1 MYVRNVT
8 LNDFFISMKH
18 LFYPIYAEH
27 STFASENSNRVLTK
41 MKKQMKQT
49 KRFLLSFLTLML
61 CTIMYAQTEITGT
74 VIDETGE
81 GVIGA
86 TVMEKGT
93 SNGTVTD
100 FDGNFKLKVDAGKTL
115 VFSYIGYL
123 TQELPAQ
130 NGMKVAMKGDALMIE
145 EVVVTGYTTQ
155 RKADLT
161 GAISTVSPTDLAKQN
176 ENNPIKA
183 MQGRVPGMNISADG
197 NPSGAAT
204 VRIRG
209 IGTLNDND
217 PLYIIDGVPT
227 KAGMHELN
235 GNDIESIQVL
245 KDAASASIYGSRA
258 ANGVII
264 ITTKKGKEGKVKVNF
279 DASVAASFYT
289 NKIETMNAS
298 EWGRAYW
305 QASVNDG
312 VDPNNNVLGYNF
324 DWGYDTNG
332 NPVLNKLSMNMFL
345 DENATVRTGDTDWF
359 NEITRTGIVQQ
370 YNLSVSNGSEK
381 GHSFFS
387 VGYYDNKGTIKESQ
401 FNRLSARANTEYK
414 LFDGLL
420 TIGENFTMNRTKG
433 TDAPGGILENALEFN
448 PNFPI
453 YAENGEFAQALGAY
467 SERENPLS
475 LLYNNKDNEYTMW
488 RSFGDVHVSITPF
501 KNFTLR
507 STLGMDYSQKE
518 QRFFTYPIANG
529 KVMRTESAAESKQ
542 EHWMRWMWNAIATY
556 NYEKGNHRAD
566 AMIGMEVNRQDYKWS
581 SAKRY
586 EMSIL
591 NTDYMWPSAGTG
603 RQLAEGS
610 GDGFSL
616 VSFFGKVNYTYADR
630 YLASLTIRRDGS
642 SRFGHNNQYG
652 TFPSVSTG
660 WRISEEKFMKD
671 FNWLDNLKLRY
682 SWGQTGNQEISN
694 TARYTLYKAVVS
706 TGLWGSG
713 QSGTSYDIAG
723 SNGGYALNNGYVRTQ
738 IGNDDI
744 KWETT
749 TQHNIGVDFGLLH
762 NEIYGSF
769 DWFHKL
775 TSDILLSMKGIDAM
789 GEGSAQWI
797 NAGEMKNTGWELSL
811 GYRHKLANGL
821 SWDINGNISR
831 YTNEITKLP
840 ITVASNG
847 AFGGNGVK
855 SVVGHP
861 MGAQVGYVADGIFK
875 SQEEIDNHAT
885 QEGAGLGRI
894 RYKDLNGDGMITE
907 ADQDWIYDPT
917 PDFTWGL
924 NVYLEY
930 KNFDFTMFW
939 QGVQGVDVDCRGY
952 KSQTD
957 FWANTN
963 INVPYLNKGVRVLD
977 AWTPANPGSDIPALT
992 TADTNREGRVSSY
1005 YIENG
1010 SFVKLR
1016 TIQLG
1021 YNVPKTF
1028 SDKLRMERIRLY
1040 ISAQNL
1046 LTLKSSKFSGADP
1059 ENPGFNYPIPLNM
1072 TFGLNVSF

>member
-1 MYVRNVT
+1 
-8 LNDFFISMKH
+8 
-18 LFYPIYAEH
+18 
-27 STFASENSNRVLTK
+27 
-41 MKKQMKQT
+41 MKQL
-49 KRFLLSFLTLML
+49 KRALLSFCLLLT
-61 CTIMYAQTEITGT
+61 CTLLYAQTEISGT
-74 VIDETGE
+74 VVDKTGE
-81 GVIGA
+81 TVIGA

-100 FDGNFKLKVDAGKTL
+100 FDGNFKIKVNQGATL

-123 TQELPAQ
+123 TQEVSAQ
-130 NGMKVAMKGDALMIE
+130 NGMIVTMQDDALSLE

-161 GAISTVSPTDLAKQN
+161 GAVSVVSVNELAKQN
-176 ENNPIKA
+176 ENNPMKA
-183 MQGRVPGMNISADG
+183 LQGRVPGMNIQADG

-227 KAGMHELN
+227 KSGMHELN

-264 ITTKKGKEGKVKVNF
+264 ITTKKGKDGKVKVNF
-279 DASVAASFYT
+279 DASVAASLYT

-298 EWGRAYW
+298 QWGRAFW

-312 VDPNNNVLGYNF
+312 LNPNNNNLGYNF
-324 DWGYDTNG
+324 DWTYDAAGHPMLNG
-332 NPVLNKLSMNMFL
+332 MTMNMFL
-345 DENATVRTGDTDWF
+345 DDNATVRAGDTDWF
-359 NEITRTGIVQQ
+359 KEITRTGIVQQ
-370 YNLSVSNGSEK
+370 YNVSVSNGSEK
-381 GHSFFS
+381 GSAFFS
-387 VGYYDNKGTIKESQ
+387 MGYYGNKGTIKDSQ
-401 FNRLSARANTEYK
+401 FSRLSARANADYK
-414 LFDGLL
+414 LFDGKVV
-420 TIGENFTMNRTKG
+420 IGENFTINRTKG
-433 TDAPGGILENALEFN
+433 VDAPGGILENALEFN

-453 YAENGEFAQALGAY
+453 YAENGEYAQALGAY

-475 LLYNNKDNEYTMW
+475 LLYNNKDNEYTQW
-488 RSFGDVHVSITPF
+488 RTFGDAHISITPF
-501 KNFTLR
+501 KGFMIR
-507 STLGMDYSQKE
+507 STLGMDYTQKE

-529 KVMRTESAAESKQ
+529 KMKRTDTAVESKQ

-556 NYEKGNHRAD
+556 NLEIGKHRGD
-566 AMIGMEVNRQDYKWS
+566 AMIGMEVNRQDYKWN

-586 EMSIL
+586 DLAIL
-591 NTDYMWPSAGTG
+591 NTDYMWPSAGAG

-616 VSFFGKVNYTYADR
+616 LSYFGKVNYTYDDR
-630 YLASLTIRRDGS
+630 YMGSITIRRDGS
-642 SRFGHNNQYG
+642 SRFGSNNQYG
-652 TFPSVSTG
+652 TFPSVSLG
-660 WRISEEKFMKD
+660 WRISQEKFMQKASS
-671 FNWLDNLKLRY
+671 WLDDLKLRY

-694 TARYTLYKAVVS
+694 TARYTLYQSVVS

-713 QSGTSYDIAG
+713 QAGSSYDITG
-723 SNGGYALNNGYVRTQ
+723 SNGGYQLANGYVRSQ
-738 IGNDDI
+738 RGNDDI

-749 TQHNIGVDFGLLH
+749 TQYNIGLDFALLR
-762 NEIYGSF
+762 NEIYGSL
-769 DWFHKL
+769 DWFHKM
-775 TSDILLSMKGIDAM
+775 TKDILLPMDGIGAM
-789 GEGSAQWI
+789 GEGASKWI
-797 NAGEMKNTGWELSL
+797 NAGEMKNMGWELSV
-811 GYRHKLANGL
+811 GYRHKLESGF

-840 ITVASNG
+840 ETVAAKG
-847 AFGGNGVK
+847 TFGGNGVK

-861 MGAQVGYVADGIFK
+861 MGAQVGYIADGIFK

-894 RYKDLNGDGMITE
+894 RYKDLNGDGRISE

-917 PDFTWGL
+917 PAFTWGL
-924 NVYLEY
+924 NVYLQY
-930 KNFDFTMFW
+930 KQFDFTMFW

-957 FWANTN
+957 FWANSN
-963 INVPYLNKGVRVLD
+963 INVPYLNKGIRALD
-977 AWTPANPGSDIPALT
+977 AWSPANPGSDIPALT
-992 TADTNREGRVSSY
+992 SSDTNNEGRVSSY

-1010 SFVKLR
+1010 SYLKLR

-1021 YNVPKTF
+1021 FNAPEKF
-1028 SDKLRMERIRLY
+1028 SQKLRMERIRLY
-1040 ISAQNL
+1040 LSAQNL
-1046 LTLKSSKFSGADP
+1046 LTIKSSKFSGADP
-1059 ENPGFNYPIPLNM
+1059 ENPGFNYPIPLNL